1 MLRMSCEFYLAEH
14 CRSLSKDIRPFTLVQ
29 SRSYFPKHSLADY
42 KGMRA
47 VLPLLVHSRLRI
59 NLVINRDDPTSTWR
73 GRIPRLAVARVAP
86 DSASSPTNS
95 LQQLG
100 EISSESRGTLSNCNW
115 IAMGCKSRDRP
126 TAEFSGGAKA
136 MTGPETLACRASAPV

>member
-1 MLRMSCEFYLAEH
+1 VNSISRNIAALFAKTFVPLLSCKVAVISPNIP
-14 CRSLSKDIRPFTLVQ
+14 SL
-29 SRSYFPKHSLADY
+29 DY

-73 GRIPRLAVARVAP
+73 DRIPRLAVARVAP

-100 EISSESRGTLSNCNW
+100 EISSESRGTLSNSNW